1 MEKSLLVV
9 ASKDEICV
17 WLKPWLKLLF
27 NQKDVIRYL
36 VEIVVEIVVTH
47 KMTKEDINLFHI

>member
-1 MEKSLLVV
+1 MRKLILEKSLLVV
-9 ASKDEICV
+9 ASNDEIYV

-36 VEIVVEIVVTH
+36 VKTMVEIIV
-47 KMTKEDINLFHI
+47 